1 MADRGHVVKGRGKPG
16 WLNLIGPK
24 LLACSTVLH
33 SDSREQRTMREL
45 TALVDDKDLLIKI
58 AVKEGVACVLYK
70 NLLKSGAL
78 TTLSPPQREELHS
91 LYHRTVHH
99 NLKLIRDLKE
109 ILQRLNQEKI
119 HVVLIQGIALLPTV
133 YDDIGLRPLTDIDL
147 WVLQENYSG
156 LISIL
161 SSVGYSRD
169 PIYPNTFRRGST
181 TLDLHTHIL
190 WADRIKAHRMLIRKG
205 QEDIY
210 HNTKIID
217 FEGQEARCLGQYDQ
231 VVYLC
236 LHALKHHVGSL
247 IWLVDIKNLIA
258 DWKRSDWETFMNRA
272 RELGQEKTISYVFYL
287 LLHLFG
293 FQPPVAI
300 DQLLETKG
308 PCFLEKRVLRQRI
321 EGDSLPIWAPVLL
334 FSAGKGLQRRLPL
347 IFETLFPRPE
357 ILRQIFVAS
366 PDRTVWQ
373 LYFMRVLQLFG
384 MVRMSLKGKAGA

>member
-1 MADRGHVVKGRGKPG
+1 MADRGHVIKGHGKPG
-16 WLNLIGPK
+16 WLNLIGLK

-33 SDSREQRTMREL
+33 PDAREQRTMREL
-45 TALVDDKDLLIKI
+45 TSLVDDKDLLIRM
-58 AVKEGVACVLYK
+58 AVKEGMACLLYK

-78 TTLSPPQREELHS
+78 RILDPPQRDGLHS
-91 LYHRTVHH
+91 LYQRTVRY
-99 NLKLIRDLKE
+99 NLKLMRDLKE

-119 HVVLIQGIALLPTV
+119 HVVLMQGIALMQQI
-133 YDDIGLRPLTDIDL
+133 YHDIGLRPMTDIDL
-147 WVLQENYSG
+147 WVLQKDYSG
-156 LISIL
+156 LIRIL
-161 SSVGYSRD
+161 SSLGYSRD
-169 PIYPNTFRRGST
+169 PVYPNTFRRGST

-210 HNTKIID
+210 RNTQIID
-217 FEGQEARCLGQYDQ
+217 FEGQEGRCLGQYDQ

-258 DWKRSDWETFMNRA
+258 DWKRSDWEAFMDRA

-293 FQPPVAI
+293 FQPPVVI
-300 DQLLETKG
+300 DELLETKG
-308 PCFLEKRVLRQRI
+308 PGFLERKVLRQRI

-334 FSAGKGLQRRLPL
+334 FSAGKGLERRLSL

-373 LYFMRVLQLFG
+373 LYFMRVMQLFG
-384 MVRMSLKGKAGA
+384 MVRMSLKSKVAA